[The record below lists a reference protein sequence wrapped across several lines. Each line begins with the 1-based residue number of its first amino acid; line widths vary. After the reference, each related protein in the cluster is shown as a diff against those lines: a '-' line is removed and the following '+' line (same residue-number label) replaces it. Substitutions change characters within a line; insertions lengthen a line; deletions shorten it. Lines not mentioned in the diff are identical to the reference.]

1 MKSHEYIVIC
11 GFNRSKVGRY
21 IAIVASVISFVLI
34 LLALTLIEWLKNFHI
49 NSHIPASV
57 FSLISAG
64 GIYMGLYTWFDKNL
78 WHNTYL
84 GKFLCVPNLAGR
96 WNVEGHT
103 RSEGG
108 KPWEGE
114 LRIVQ
119 SWDKVRIHLKTQSSH
134 SDSVTASI
142 IHDEGIGYQL
152 LYNYRNQPKT
162 GEEHLTSHVG
172 FAEFRFDDGL
182 KSAKGHYFNG
192 QGRATYGTMTITRI
206 DNV

>member
-108 KPWEGE
+108 KP
-114 LRIVQ
+114 R
-119 SWDKVRIHLKTQSSH
+119 KVS
-134 SDSVTASI
+134 
-142 IHDEGIGYQL
+142 
-152 LYNYRNQPKT
+152 
-162 GEEHLTSHVG
+162 
-172 FAEFRFDDGL
+172 
-182 KSAKGHYFNG
+182 
-192 QGRATYGTMTITRI
+192 
-206 DNV
+206 

>member
-84 GKFLCVPNLAGR
+84 GKFYVCQILQAAGMLKAIPDLR
-96 WNVEGHT
+96 VVNP
-103 RSEGG
+103 G
-108 KPWEGE
+108 K
-114 LRIVQ
+114 V
-119 SWDKVRIHLKTQSSH
+119 S
-134 SDSVTASI
+134 
-142 IHDEGIGYQL
+142 
-152 LYNYRNQPKT
+152 
-162 GEEHLTSHVG
+162 
-172 FAEFRFDDGL
+172 
-182 KSAKGHYFNG
+182 
-192 QGRATYGTMTITRI
+192 
-206 DNV
+206 